1 MAQYGH
7 TLWVTSAPRR
17 RDCVAAVRGLNGS
30 RLLMVPLPAAPSPV
44 PGSPQHQNL

>member
-30 RLLMVPLPAAPSPV
+30 CLLMVSLPTCDTTRRSMD
-44 PGSPQHQNL
+44 